1 MGSCGSPANSEQ
13 SPSLGNFP
21 LFAHAGCPGD
31 DYRKCS
37 FSRPARALP
46 RMANSTKARVGY
58 FSIELSDSVLYEMT
72 ATMHTTLYRIS
83 FPPGKSVH
91 IGDDTVPNSPLVLF
105 DLTDLAGTRRNGNIQ
120 VDEATGRITGSG
132 TFLPSFGTGSYQAH
146 FCADFQGATIR
157 RTGTFH
163 GDEANEAVPTADE
176 DESGGVSGSRGAFVQ
191 FEGARRNRVMVRVGL
206 SFVSTA
212 QACRNGEAE
221 IADFGFEATVRASE
235 RAWRG
240 KLTGA
245 VAVDARG
252 VDEARL
258 TTFWSGLYRTF
269 LSPQDYTGENALW
282 RSGEPYFDSFYCLWD
297 SFRAQHP
304 LLTLLDPAAQTRMVR
319 SLLDTY
325 RHEGK
330 LPDCRMSFSPGFTQ
344 GGSNADV
351 VLADAYVKGLTGGID
366 WHLAYEAVVSD
377 AEDEPADWT
386 TAGRG
391 NLESWKTFGF
401 IPVDDDDRNGTGPA
415 TR

>member
-1 MGSCGSPANSEQ
+1 M
-13 SPSLGNFP
+13 
-21 LFAHAGCPGD
+21 
-31 DYRKCS
+31 
-37 FSRPARALP
+37 
-46 RMANSTKARVGY
+46 
-58 FSIELSDSVLYEMT
+58 
-72 ATMHTTLYRIS
+72 
-83 FPPGKSVH
+83 
-91 IGDDTVPNSPLVLF
+91 LF
-105 DLTDLAGTRRNGNIQ
+105 DLTDLAGSRREGNIQ
-120 VDEATGRITGSG
+120 VDGATGRITGSG
-132 TFLPSFGTGSYQAH
+132 TFLPSFGSGSYQAH

-157 RTGTFH
+157 RTGTFQ
-163 GDEANEAVPTADE
+163 GNEANEAVQSA
-176 DESGGVSGSRGAFVQ
+176 GGGGGGSTGAFVQ
-191 FEGARRNRVMVRVGL
+191 FDGARQNQLMVRVGL
-206 SFVSTA
+206 SFVSAA

-221 IADFGFEATVRASE
+221 MADFGFEAAVRAGE
-235 RAWRG
+235 EAWRG

-252 VDEARL
+252 VDANRL

-269 LSPQDYTGENALW
+269 LSPQDYTGENPLW

-351 VLADAYVKGLTGGID
+351 VLADAYVKGLAGGID
-366 WHLAYEAVVSD
+366 WRLAYEAAVSD

-401 IPVDDDDRNGTGPA
+401 IPVDDVDRNGTGPA